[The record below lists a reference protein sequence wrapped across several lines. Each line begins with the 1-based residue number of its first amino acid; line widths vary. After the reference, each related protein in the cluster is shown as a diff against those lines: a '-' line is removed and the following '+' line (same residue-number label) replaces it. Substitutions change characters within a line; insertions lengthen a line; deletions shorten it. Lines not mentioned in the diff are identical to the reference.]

1 MSRVFEE
8 FKDLITPKEV
18 NNQDEE
24 NTVIFK
30 GEKEIMENIKKEEAA
45 VEVAVNEPEVKEDS
59 KNKTAEGKIIE
70 QLKTDRNSHIPSE
83 PISKFLINKAN
94 EDSEFAKFILIETKS
109 MKKCFDYVEKEV
121 IKELQKTKS
130 GWIDDDVVYNWAV
143 DYFKTDDAE
152 LARLEEEEQR

>member
-45 VEVAVNEPEVKEDS
+45 VEVAVNEPEVK
-59 KNKTAEGKIIE
+59 KLMKIVNLLNLYL
-70 QLKTDRNSHIPSE
+70 LKQS
-83 PISKFLINKAN
+83 
-94 EDSEFAKFILIETKS
+94 
-109 MKKCFDYVEKEV
+109 
-121 IKELQKTKS
+121 Q
-130 GWIDDDVVYNWAV
+130 
-143 DYFKTDDAE
+143 
-152 LARLEEEEQR
+152 